1 MSMRINLRSSLAVA
15 VIWALCGLSA
25 VMAADWPSGPVHLIV
40 PFPPGGSND
49 VIARRLAEQLT
60 KSLGQSVIVE
70 NKAGGAGTIGS
81 QAVASAAPDGKT
93 FLFIS
98 NSIAT
103 SAAVQQTPY
112 NAVTAFTAITPV
124 AQAPFVIITRTGFP
138 ARTVPELVEIA
149 KRNPGSLNY
158 GSAGLGDTTQ
168 MTTELFG
175 DIVGVRM
182 TGVNYKG
189 ISPAQLD
196 LVAGRLDLMITTMA
210 SIRGTAADQLP
221 KLAFT
226 SAKRDPDYPDV
237 PTVLE
242 QGIDYVVDV
251 WWGVFAPAGLAPA
264 IRDRMNREIAAIV
277 ATPDFAQFLK
287 NFGASPVSSSP
298 AEFQAVLASD
308 VERWKHIAQR
318 AGLHMQ

>member
-1 MSMRINLRSSLAVA
+1 
-15 VIWALCGLSA
+15 
-25 VMAADWPSGPVHLIV
+25 
-40 PFPPGGSND
+40 
-49 VIARRLAEQLT
+49 
-60 KSLGQSVIVE
+60 
-70 NKAGGAGTIGS
+70 
-81 QAVASAAPDGKT
+81 
-93 FLFIS
+93 
-98 NSIAT
+98 
-103 SAAVQQTPY
+103 
-112 NAVTAFTAITPV
+112 
-124 AQAPFVIITRTGFP
+124 
-138 ARTVPELVEIA
+138 
-149 KRNPGSLNY
+149 
-158 GSAGLGDTTQ
+158 

-318 AGLHMQ
+318 AGIHMQ

>member
-1 MSMRINLRSSLAVA
+1 MRIDLRSLLAA
-15 VIWALCGLSA
+15 AIIWALCCHSA

-124 AQAPFVIITRTGFP
+124 AQAPFVIITRNEFP
-138 ARTVPELVEIA
+138 ARTVLELVEIA

-168 MTTELFG
+168 MTTELFS
-175 DIVGVRM
+175 DIAGVRM

-226 SAKRDPDYPDV
+226 SAKRDPDFPDV

-251 WWGVFAPAGLAPA
+251 WWGVFAPAGLPA
-264 IRDRMNREIAAIV
+264 QIRDRMNREIEAIV
-277 ATPDFAQFLK
+277 ATPEFAMFLK

-298 AEFQAVLASD
+298 AEFQVRLARD

-318 AGLHMQ
+318 AGIHMQ

>member
-1 MSMRINLRSSLAVA
+1 MIHFKSLLIAASALLIVCSPDLR
-15 VIWALCGLSA
+15 
-25 VMAADWPSGPVHLIV
+25 AAGWPTGPVHLVV

-49 VIARRLAEQLT
+49 VIARRLADQLS
-60 KSLGQSVIVE
+60 KSLRQQVIVE

-103 SAAVQQTPY
+103 TAAVQQTPY
-112 NAVTAFTAITPV
+112 NAMTAFTAITPV
-124 AQAPFVIITRTGFP
+124 AQAPFVIVTRRDFP
-138 ARTVPELVEIA
+138 ARTVPELVALA
-149 KRNPGSLNY
+149 KRNPGALNY
-158 GSAGLGDTTQ
+158 ASAGQGDTTQ
-168 MTTELFG
+168 MTTELFSEIV
-175 DIVGVRM
+175 DIRM

-226 SAKRDPDYPDV
+226 SARRDPDFPDV

-251 WWGVFAPAGLAPA
+251 WWGVFAPAGLPPD
-264 IRDRMNREIAAIV
+264 IRDRMNSEIVKIV
-277 ATPDFAQFLK
+277 ETPEFAQFLK
-287 NFGASPVSSSP
+287 GFGAQPMHSAP
-298 AEFQAVLASD
+298 AAFQTMLSQD
-308 VERWKHIAQR
+308 IERWKRIAQR
-318 AGLHMQ
+318 AGIRIQ